1 MPDRTGRPPVASRGS
16 RLSCQ
21 AAGSLG
27 PGTGASL
34 GPSSLPSAPAAVSA
48 AAPHGTAPPFTPVS
62 LSHAWGRLVTKPS
75 PCLVRTGR
83 WAPDLCP
90 YSHASSPPAAS
101 LQGGGEH
108 SAPSSPLPGRRAGRR
123 CGMSQTGVCLALGKK
138 LCVKSWSRET
148 SKLGGDYS
156 YTHTHTYTRAHTQRS
171 TVTNNRANAPDV
183 PAL

>member
-62 LSHAWGRLVTKPS
+62 LSHTWGRLVTKPS

-90 YSHASSPPAAS
+90 YSHAGSARPPSCCQSPRGRGAQRPR
-101 LQGGGEH
+101 Q
-108 SAPSSPLPGRRAGRR
+108 PSPGKARWTEMPHVTNR
-123 CGMSQTGVCLALGKK
+123 VCLALGKK

-156 YTHTHTYTRAHTQRS
+156 YTHTHTHVHTRTH
-171 TVTNNRANAPDV
+171 PEKHCDK
-183 PAL
+183 